1 MRTLVF
7 DTETTGLPKTQI
19 ISPETLNTWPH
30 IVQFS
35 YIIFDTDS
43 NKIVKIKDCIIKV
56 PDDVVITEDN
66 SKIHGIT
73 TEISMTKG
81 VSLKPILE
89 EFFED
94 LSAADHIVG
103 HNVSF
108 DINMIKV
115 ELNRFI
121 LDTLDVN
128 EVVNLHECLT
138 VLKTS
143 NNIYCTMQESIEL
156 CNIEMKDK
164 FGRTYKKFPK
174 LVELYQK
181 MFNVTPKNLH
191 NTLNDVIVCLRC
203 FIKLKYYIDIV
214 EHSPEVKQMIKDY
227 L

>member
-30 IVQFS
+30 VVQFS
-35 YIIFDTDS
+35 YIIFDTES

-56 PDDVVITEDN
+56 PDNVVITEEN

-81 VSLKPILE
+81 VSLKPVLE

-94 LSAADHIVG
+94 LNTADHIVG

-115 ELNRFI
+115 ELNRLI
-121 LDTLDVN
+121 VETLDVN

-191 NTLNDVIVCLRC
+191 NSLNDVIVCLRC
-203 FIKLKYYIDIV
+203 FIKLKYYVDIV

>member
-35 YIIFDTDS
+35 YIIFDTDL

-73 TEISMTKG
+73 NEISMTKG

-191 NTLNDVIVCLRC
+191 NSLNDVIVCLRC

>member
-19 ISPETLNTWPH
+19 ITPETLNTWPH

-35 YIIFDTDS
+35 YIIFDTDT

-56 PDDVVITEDN
+56 PDGVTISEEN

-73 TEISMTKG
+73 TEISLAKG
-81 VSLKPILE
+81 VSLKPVLE

-94 LSAADHIVG
+94 LNAADHIVG

-108 DINMIKV
+108 DINMIKA
-115 ELNRFI
+115 EINRLI
-121 LDTLDVN
+121 LDSLDVN
-128 EVVNLHECLT
+128 EVVNLHEYLT
-138 VLKTS
+138 VLKTT
-143 NNIYCTMQESIEL
+143 NNIYCTMQETIEL
-156 CNIEMKDK
+156 CAIEMKDK
-164 FGRTYKKFPK
+164 FGRPYKKFPK

-181 MFNVTPKNLH
+181 MFGVTPKNLH
-191 NTLNDVIVCLRC
+191 NSLNDVIVCLRC
-203 FIKLKYYIDIV
+203 FIKLKYYVDIV
-214 EHSPEVKQMIKDY
+214 KHSAEIKQMIKDY